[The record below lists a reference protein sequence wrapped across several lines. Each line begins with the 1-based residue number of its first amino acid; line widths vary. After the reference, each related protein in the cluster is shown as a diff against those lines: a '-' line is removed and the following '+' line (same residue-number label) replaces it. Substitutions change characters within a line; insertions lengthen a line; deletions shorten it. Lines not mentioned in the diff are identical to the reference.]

1 MREIALDTE
10 TTGLSPDEGDR
21 IVEIGCVELINHTP
35 TGKSLQIYLNPQRPM
50 SEGAL
55 RITNLTD
62 AFLQDK
68 PLFEQ
73 EVDNFLAFI
82 GDATLIIHNAP
93 FDMGFLNFELE
104 KSGRPTLT
112 NKVIDTLE
120 IARKKYAGARNS
132 LDALCQRFNV
142 DNTGRNYHG
151 ALLDSEL
158 LAEVYLELIGG
169 RQPGLVFQQDG
180 AAQETAQKAQQAAQ
194 EMSRAPRA
202 PRPTALPPRLSAEAH
217 SQHMAFL
224 EQLPTP
230 AKWLNPDTPK
240 SETADEASRD

>member
-10 TTGLSPDEGDR
+10 TTGLKTEDGDR

-35 TGKSLQIYLNPQRPM
+35 TGKNLQIYLNPQRPM

-62 AFLQDK
+62 EFLSDK
-68 PLFEQ
+68 PLFEH
-73 EVDNFLAFI
+73 EVDKFLTFV
-82 GDATLIIHNAP
+82 GDAPLIIHNAP

-104 KSGRPTLT
+104 KSGRPALD
-112 NKVIDTLE
+112 NEVIDTLV
-120 IARKKYAGARNS
+120 IARKKFPGARNT

-142 DNTGRNYHG
+142 DNSGREYHG
-151 ALLDSEL
+151 ALLDSLL

-180 AAQETAQKAQQAAQ
+180 ARQDAAQKAQQEAQ
-194 EMSRAPRA
+194 EMSRQPRA
-202 PRPTALPPRLSAEAH
+202 PRPTALPPRLNAEAH

-224 EQLPTP
+224 ETLPTP

-240 SETADEASRD
+240 AETAEEVSRD